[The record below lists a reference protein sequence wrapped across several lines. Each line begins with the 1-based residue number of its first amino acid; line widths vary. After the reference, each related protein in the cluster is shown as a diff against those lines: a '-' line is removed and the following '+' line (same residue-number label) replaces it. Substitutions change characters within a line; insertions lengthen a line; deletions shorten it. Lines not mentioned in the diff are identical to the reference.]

1 MNNVVRQGTNMQV
14 KKDEIQNKILE
25 TAQRLFIKRGYENT
39 SLKQIAEKSN
49 ISKSNIYRYYRSK
62 EDIYEKLASSAR
74 EAVIKTSYRF
84 FTPDFI
90 GKYTPDKCD
99 ELSAVLARVFSD
111 HHSGILVMLRSSG
124 GKDRKLLEELII
136 KRFIE
141 ACPLEDENI
150 KKLIS
155 RLLIFG
161 LTDILANH
169 SDEETIAKELR
180 ALIYYH
186 YMGLNGVKSNGMLK
200 NQTQLRINEG
210 TGSIN
215 I

>member
-1 MNNVVRQGTNMQV
+1 MQV
-14 KKDEIQNKILE
+14 KKDEIRNKILE
-25 TAQRLFIKRGYENT
+25 MAQRLFIKRGYENT

-49 ISKSNIYRYYRSK
+49 ISKSNIYRYYSSK
-62 EDIYEKLASSAR
+62 DDIYEVLTGTAR
-74 EAVIKTSYRF
+74 SEIMEISRHF

-99 ELSAVLARVFSD
+99 EISAILARLFSE

-186 YMGLNGVKSNGMLK
+186 YMGLNGVKSNGMQK
-200 NQTQLRINEG
+200 NQTQLRINDG

>member
-1 MNNVVRQGTNMQV
+1 MQV
-14 KKDEIQNKILE
+14 KKDNIQNKILE

-39 SLKQIAEKSN
+39 SLQQIAERSN
-49 ISKSNIYRYYRSK
+49 ISKSNIYRYFNSK
-62 EDIYEKLASSAR
+62 EDIYEKLVGSAR

-99 ELSAVLARVFSD
+99 EISAVLARLFSE
-111 HHSGILVMLRSSG
+111 HHSGILIMLRSSG

-141 ACPLEDENI
+141 ACPIEDEGI

-155 RLLIFG
+155 RIMIFG
-161 LTDILANH
+161 LTDILLNH
-169 SDEETIAKELR
+169 SDEESIARELG
-180 ALIYYH
+180 AVIYYH
-186 YMGLNGVKSNGMLK
+186 YLGLNGLK
-200 NQTQLRINEG
+200 DKYG
-210 TGSIN
+210 C
-215 I
+215 